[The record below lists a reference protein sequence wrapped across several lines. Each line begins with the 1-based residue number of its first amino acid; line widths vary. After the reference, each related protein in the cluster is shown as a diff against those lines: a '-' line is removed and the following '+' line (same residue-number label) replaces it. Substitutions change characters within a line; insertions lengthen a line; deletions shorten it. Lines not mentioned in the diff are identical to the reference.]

1 MFNFLKSSLYFKHMV
16 SGKLITQSLTVF
28 QLFCLQVL
36 SRCWHSL
43 FHHPCEQLSI
53 SATFCQR
60 VQCNSII
67 NSKVIKM
74 FYMFLFINNSDNNTM
89 INNTRQQVHF
99 VHAYTTRVVRIFSML
114 MVIFGGFSYEKN
126 LKSKLLFYEE
136 SEDLRILIQTQN
148 CQSEIKEQICQCSNT
163 VR

>member
-1 MFNFLKSSLYFKHMV
+1 MV

-36 SRCWHSL
+36 SRCRHSL

-60 VQCNSII
+60 VHCNSII
-67 NSKVIKM
+67 NSKVNKM

-99 VHAYTTRVVRIFSML
+99 VHVHIQ
-114 MVIFGGFSYEKN
+114 
-126 LKSKLLFYEE
+126 LKS
-136 SEDLRILIQTQN
+136 SQDLQYAYGYFWGVFLWEKFKEQIIALRRVGRLRSLIQTQN

>member
-1 MFNFLKSSLYFKHMV
+1 MV

-67 NSKVIKM
+67 NSKVNKM

-99 VHAYTTRVVRIFSML
+99 VHAYTT
-114 MVIFGGFSYEKN
+114 
-126 LKSKLLFYEE
+126 
-136 SEDLRILIQTQN
+136 
-148 CQSEIKEQICQCSNT
+148 KE
-163 VR
+163 